1 MDDLPEIWKAYL
13 AGYIDGAKL
22 VSTLA
27 WVGSR
32 RAVRTV
38 YPPAGSVFR
47 AFELV
52 PPERVRAVILG
63 QDPYHEPG
71 QAQGLAFS
79 VPAGTPLPPS
89 LKNIFKEYCDDT
101 KNPLPASGDLS
112 GWARAGVLLLNTV
125 LTVDAGSAGS
135 HARRAGWE
143 AFSDGVVRALNEKG
157 EKIAFLLWGN
167 HAAAKRPLIDETKH
181 LAVVS
186 AHPSPLSARRGFF
199 GSRPFSR
206 VTAFNGMNWIGEA

>member
-1 MDDLPEIWKAYL
+1 MTPLFAAP
-13 AGYIDGAKL
+13 
-22 VSTLA
+22 V
-27 WVGSR
+27 
-32 RAVRTV
+32 
-38 YPPAGSVFR
+38 
-47 AFELV
+47 
-52 PPERVRAVILG
+52 
-63 QDPYHEPG
+63 
-71 QAQGLAFS
+71 S

-89 LKNIFKEYCDDT
+89 LKNIFREYVDDT

-112 GWARAGVLLLNTV
+112 GWAKSGVLLLNTV
-125 LTVDAGSAGS
+125 LTVDSGSAAS

-143 AFSDGVVRALNEKG
+143 AFSDGVIRALSAKG

-181 LAVVS
+181 LAILS

-206 VTAFNGMNWIGEA
+206 VTAFNGMNWLLEG